1 VFIEG
6 VLDEKRDEIAPGA
19 DTVIPMKNKFSPI
32 IT

>member
-19 DTVIPMKNKFSPI
+19 DTVIPMKKNFPQ
-32 IT
+32 